1 VPIDRFSDRLDAAS
15 YTDDPEVG
23 VYESDPAEE
32 DSLWISE
39 RLFERLTKV
48 ALAYELHTLPMLGGM
63 DPVRL
68 NRARCEA
75 LLDEVAFVAER
86 LNDPLAAEVA
96 QSLSA
101 YLTRRIWNPRW
112 DAVVTFEGN

>member
-1 VPIDRFSDRLDAAS
+1 MDRFSDRLDAAS

-23 VYESDPAEE
+23 VYESDPDED

-48 ALAYELHTLPMLGGM
+48 ASAYELHTLPMLGGM

-68 NRARCEA
+68 NRVRCEA
-75 LLDEVAFVAER
+75 LLDEVAFVGEL
-86 LNDPLAAEVA
+86 LNDPLAAKVA
-96 QSLSA
+96 RSLSA
-101 YLTRRIWNPRW
+101 YLTHRTWDPRW
-112 DAVVTFEGN
+112 DGVVTFEGN